1 MSVPTI
7 NINLYGPEMATDPW
21 PTVKRIRELGPIV
34 YNERGQW
41 ITARDRICRQIM
53 SHPEQAGMKGVM
65 SSVFGEEAF
74 IAIDEK
80 EMHNALRNVWVA
92 AFGKNGVEKLIPVT
106 RAITDE
112 RLDQVLARLDA
123 DGSVDMQPLFC
134 RPIPA
139 QVISHMMGVD
149 DAMIPT
155 VIGWADDMASA
166 TKSGHPIDYDNDP
179 YWLKSEQSKA
189 DLGAFLLEQ
198 IAYRR
203 TNPGSDLI
211 SVMVQS
217 DIAQQIPD
225 QQMMVNLRQLLFAGN
240 ETTSNWLGH
249 IVTILGTRP
258 DLRAEMD
265 ADRSLI
271 PGALEEM
278 LRWFGITQAVPR
290 TVCDEGATIA
300 GVEIPAG
307 AHVMCM
313 IGGAGRDPER
323 YDNPDVFDIRRQGK
337 PHLAFGF
344 GLHSCLGAI
353 LARMEAAEVA
363 NALLDRMPDFRF
375 AAPVTYDSFI
385 LRGPS
390 RLLIEKTGG

>member
-1 MSVPTI
+1 MSVPTV
-7 NINLYGPEMATDPW
+7 NINLYGPEMAMDPW
-21 PTVKRIRELGPIV
+21 PTVQRIRELGPIV

-65 SSVFGEEAF
+65 ASIFGEEAF

-106 RAITDE
+106 REIIAR
-112 RLDQVLARLDA
+112 RLDEALGQLEAN
-123 DGSVDMQPLFC
+123 GTVDMQPVFC

-149 DAMIPT
+149 GTMIAA

-166 TKSGHPIDYDNDP
+166 TKSGHPIDYANDP

-189 DLGAFLLEQ
+189 ELGDFLLEQ
-198 IAYRR
+198 IAFRR
-203 TNPGSDLI
+203 THPGGDLI
-211 SVMVQS
+211 SLMVQS
-217 DIAQQIPD
+217 DIGHRISD
-225 QQMMVNLRQLLFAGN
+225 RQMMVNLRQLLFAGN

-278 LRWFGITQAVPR
+278 LRWFGVTQAVPR
-290 TVCDEGATIA
+290 TVCNEGTTIA

-307 AHVMCM
+307 AHLMAMV
-313 IGGAGRDPER
+313 GAAGRDPER
-323 YDNPDVFDIRRQGK
+323 YENPDVFDIHREAR

-363 NALLDRMPDFRF
+363 NALLDRMPAFHF

-390 RLLIEKTGG
+390 RLLIEKTGD

>member
-1 MSVPTI
+1 MSVPRVD
-7 NINLYGPEMATDPW
+7 INLYGPEMAMDPW
-21 PTVKRIRELGPIV
+21 PTVQRIRELGPIV

-65 SSVFGEEAF
+65 ASIFGEEAF

-92 AFGKNGVEKLIPVT
+92 AFGKNGVDGLIPVT
-106 RAITDE
+106 RRIIAR
-112 RLDQVLARLDA
+112 RLDNALELLESE
-123 DGSVDMQPLFC
+123 GSVDMQPVFC

-149 DAMIPT
+149 DTMIDT

-166 TKSGHPIDYDNDP
+166 TKNGHPIDYANDP

-189 DLGAFLLEQ
+189 ELGDFLIEQ

-203 TNPGSDLI
+203 TRPGGDLI
-211 SVMVQS
+211 SMMVQS
-217 DIAQQIPD
+217 DIGQHIPD
-225 QQMMVNLRQLLFAGN
+225 RQMMVNLRQLLFAGN

-278 LRWFGITQAVPR
+278 LRWFGVTQAVPR
-290 TVCDEGATIA
+290 TVCEGGTVIA

-307 AHVMCM
+307 AHVMAM
-313 IGGAGRDPER
+313 VGAAGRDPER
-323 YDNPDVFDIRRQGK
+323 YDNPEVFDIHREAR

-363 NALLDRMPDFRF
+363 NALMDRLPPFRF
-375 AAPVTYDSFI
+375 AAPVTYESFI

-390 RLLIEKTGG
+390 RLLIEKTGA